1 MLAMILD
8 IFPIPVLGLVFLYV
22 LLFRPLWF
30 KDAVLEIYE
39 LKNRTDSNHSNQEKL
54 IERIYREASIDK
66 PEDPET
72 GDEE

>member
-1 MLAMILD
+1 MSHNAFFTRLKWMFILMLAMILD

-39 LKNRTDSNHSNQEKL
+39 LKPRTDSNHSNQEN
-54 IERIYREASIDK
+54 
-66 PEDPET
+66 
-72 GDEE
+72 